1 MTRNKRQRQLRKR
14 RVAVITLLTAVVCL
28 AAGLAFLWPSADASN
43 PAAREEIILPV
54 IENDSPSASAP
65 RAIPLAASGL
75 NVPIFGSAQNTP
87 SPKPAT
93 PAPDKTVTTGDT
105 ASASKPV
112 PTELPAEEPEDE
124 FPYYLYVE
132 KGSFTLTIYQKD
144 ENGEYTDVYK
154 TYRISHGGNK
164 TPAGKFELG
173 KKERWHEFGDGG
185 FVQYATTY
193 HKRLFIHS
201 PLYGSENN
209 KHLWPAYYD
218 GSHGI
223 GKAST
228 GGCLRM
234 VTEASRFIYDECPE
248 GTILEIVNGSPRDTT
263 SDAPPDRDHKR
274 YDPTD
279 VNVDAD

>member
-1 MTRNKRQRQLRKR
+1 M
-14 RVAVITLLTAVVCL
+14 AAAVCL
-28 AAGLAFLWPSADASN
+28 AAGLAFFWPSADASN
-43 PAAREEIILPV
+43 AAPREEIILPV
-54 IENDSPSASAP
+54 PENIAPSADAPRVIPLAAASASAP
-65 RAIPLAASGL
+65 VFSTVLK
-75 NVPIFGSAQNTP
+75 TP
-87 SPKPAT
+87 SLPASDA
-93 PAPDKTVTTGDT
+93 PAAPAD
-105 ASASKPV
+105 AQKPV
-112 PTELPAEEPEDE
+112 PTEIPEEEPEDE

-248 GTILEIVNGSPRDTT
+248 GTILEIVNGSPKDTT

>member
-1 MTRNKRQRQLRKR
+1 MTRNMRQRKIRKR
-14 RVAVITLLTAVVCL
+14 RVAVCTILAAAICL
-28 AAGLAFLWPSADASN
+28 AIGLTLFPMGADAS
-43 PAAREEIILPV
+43 AEEEQKEIILP
-54 IENDSPSASAP
+54 IPENKTPDANTP
-65 RAIPLAASGL
+65 RVIPLAAATA
-75 NVPIFGSAQNTP
+75 SAPVFSTVL
-87 SPKPAT
+87 KT
-93 PAPDKTVTTGDT
+93 PAIPAPSAAVTSGDT
-105 ASASKPV
+105 AAETKPV
-112 PTELPAEEPEDE
+112 PTEIPEEEPEDKQ
-124 FPYYLYVE
+124 PYYLYVE
-132 KGSFTLTIYQKD
+132 KGSFTLTIYKKD

-154 TYRISHGGNK
+154 TYRIAHGGNK

-173 KKERWHEFGDGG
+173 KKERWHEFNDGG

-201 PLYGSENN
+201 PLYGSENV

-218 GSHGI
+218 GSHAI

-248 GTILEIVNGSPRDTT
+248 GTILEIVNGSPKNTT
-263 SDAPPDRDHKR
+263 SDEPPDRDHKR

>member
-1 MTRNKRQRQLRKR
+1 MTTNKRQRQLRKR
-14 RVAVITLLTAVVCL
+14 RVAVCTILAAVVCL
-28 AAGLAFLWPSADASN
+28 TAGLAFLWPSAGASDST
-43 PAAREEIILPV
+43 PREEIILPV
-54 IENDSPSASAP
+54 VENISPSADAP
-65 RAIPLAASGL
+65 RAIALAAS
-75 NVPIFGSAQNTP
+75 NP
-87 SPKPAT
+87 SIPVFSTALKTAAPT
-93 PAPDKTVTTGDT
+93 PAAPENTIAPGD
-105 ASASKPV
+105 AAEPKPV
-112 PTELPAEEPEDE
+112 PTEIPEDEPEDE
-124 FPYYLYVE
+124 LPYYLYVE
-132 KGSFTLTIYQKD
+132 KGSFTLTIYKKD
-144 ENGEYTDVYK
+144 DNGEYTDVYK

-173 KKERWHEFGDGG
+173 KKERWHEFNDGG

-201 PLYGSENN
+201 PLYGSKNE

-234 VTEASRFIYDECPE
+234 VTEASRFIYEECPE
-248 GTILEIVNGSPRDTT
+248 GTILEIVNGSPKDTT

>member
-1 MTRNKRQRQLRKR
+1 MMTRSSRNKRIQKR
-14 RVAVITLLTAVVCL
+14 RIAVCTILAAVICL
-28 AAGLAFLWPSADASN
+28 AAGLALLPKSVEPEPEPAV
-43 PAAREEIILPV
+43 AAREEIILPV
-54 IENDSPSASAP
+54 AKPSADAP
-65 RAIPLAASGL
+65 MAMHLAASGAGFAAEPVKTAMEL
-75 NVPIFGSAQNTP
+75 
-87 SPKPAT
+87 KPVLT
-93 PAPDKTVTTGDT
+93 PA
-105 ASASKPV
+105 PV
-112 PTELPAEEPEDE
+112 PTEEPEEPEEDK

-132 KGSFTLTIYQKD
+132 KGSFTLTIYKKD
-144 ENGEYTDVYK
+144 ENGEYTDVHK
-154 TYRISHGGNK
+154 TYRIAHGGNK

-173 KKERWHEFGDGG
+173 KKERWHEFSDGG

-201 PLYGSENN
+201 PLYGSESGT
-209 KHLWPAYYD
+209 HLWPAYYD

-234 VTEASRFIYDECPE
+234 VTEAARFIYDECPD
-248 GTILEIVNGSPRDTT
+248 GTILEIVNGSPKDTQ
-263 SDAPPDRDHKR
+263 SDEPPDRDHKR